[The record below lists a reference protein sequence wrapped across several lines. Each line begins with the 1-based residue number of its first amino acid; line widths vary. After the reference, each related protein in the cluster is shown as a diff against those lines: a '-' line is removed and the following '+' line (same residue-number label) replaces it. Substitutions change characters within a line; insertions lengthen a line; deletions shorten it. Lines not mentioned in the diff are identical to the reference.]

1 ELRDAAGNLET
12 GDNATVV
19 AFAKTV
25 GAGSVT
31 GLGTST
37 ASGGVA
43 SKAVSG
49 LLAGSITV
57 TASAGSLTDA
67 TTFVVVPGAR
77 DHLTLTSSTADLAA
91 GTTRTLT
98 AEVRDAAGNLETGDN
113 GTVVTFAKTSGTGT
127 LTGLAAATVSGGVAS
142 QT

>member
-98 AEVRDAAGNLETGDN
+98 AQIRDAGGNLDNGDN
-113 GTVVTFAKTSGTGT
+113 STRDTVAKGSGTGPRR
-127 LTGLAAATVSGGVAS
+127 GLRAATVPA
-142 QT
+142 